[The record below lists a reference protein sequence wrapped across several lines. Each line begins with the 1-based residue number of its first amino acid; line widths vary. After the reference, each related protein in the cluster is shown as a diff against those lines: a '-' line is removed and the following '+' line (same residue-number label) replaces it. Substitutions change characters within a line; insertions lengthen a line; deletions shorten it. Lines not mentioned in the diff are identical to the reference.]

1 MSGNEEADAT
11 AGTPDEGK
19 KLTFAERRELERKK
33 KEEEARDA
41 GAVSYTHLTLP
52 TILRV

>member
-33 KEEEARDA
+33 KEDKLFDARVAND
-41 GAVSYTHLTLP
+41 VLEYQ
-52 TILRV
+52 R